1 MTLTKTSFS
10 MINSAPIN
18 IKDFG
23 AVGDGVAD
31 DTNALNAAIAACY
44 TNQLGSS
51 GRRIAKRLFIPSGK
65 YKITSAIQFAPP
77 EGLFGFTVQGET
89 DGSSWFMF
97 QGASTTFRCRA
108 SSFIN
113 WEHLQFWSSGVDD
126 DQVAFEVSQG
136 AENPL
141 RTWKFSNCAFWF
153 FSKCFQATGVSM
165 VSEFSFIDCY
175 FLQCYILMQNDNDQ
189 AVNWN
194 FYNCN
199 WENEALDTQT
209 TKNVN
214 ESAIFNLTK
223 GTFAKWVGGSLIFNG
238 RLVYYDLTASASVQ
252 STSHKIIFDGVRME
266 LVANASNNHAALVDK
281 RGAGYVVGSNT
292 PAVSIVDSTILNRG
306 SIPST
311 VVYMNLWDNCDFD
324 ISDVEAE
331 GGIIKGL
338 LDSNSA
344 GLNGSI
350 AITNSNGFTYEE
362 DTTSR
367 LNTHDQHNVHIYP
380 TNRTTSQ
387 SPILDFRNNQLDIVN
402 TTDAK
407 RMWVRGPTG
416 SLPQGGTTVNL
427 PALQD
432 HFIFLKIFCYRF
444 TVAGQALTVEL
455 KDQADTTVY
464 GTVTVNAG
472 VTNGE
477 AYVGKEMGFEI
488 PTGTALMLKFT
499 GTPEIVKGV
508 VGLEYL

>member
-1 MTLTKTSFS
+1 MALTKATYSLLD
-10 MINSAPIN
+10 SAPVN
-18 IKDFG
+18 IRDYG

-31 DTNALNAAIAACY
+31 DTAALNAAVAACY

-51 GRRIAKRLFIPSGK
+51 DRRIAKRLYIPTGK

-89 DGSSWFMF
+89 DGSSWLMLY
-97 QGASTTFRCRA
+97 GSSTTLRCRA

-113 WEHLQFWSSGVDD
+113 FEHLQIWSSGIDD
-126 DQVAFEVSQG
+126 NQTAFEVGQG

-153 FSKCFQATGVSM
+153 FNKCFHATGESM

-175 FLQCYILMQNDNDQ
+175 FIQCYILMQNDNDQ

-194 FYNCN
+194 FYNCH
-199 WENEALDTQT
+199 WENEALEDIT

-214 ESAIFNLTK
+214 ESAIFNLTE
-223 GTFAKWVGGSLIFNG
+223 GTFSKWVGGSLIFNG
-238 RLVYYDLTASASVQ
+238 RLVYYDLTSSGVVQ
-252 STSHKIIFDGVRME
+252 STSHKIIFDGVRIE
-266 LVANASNNHAALVDK
+266 LVPNASNSHAALVDK

-292 PAVSIVDSTILNRG
+292 LAFSLVDSTIINRG
-306 SIPST
+306 SIPAT
-311 VVYMNLWDNCDFD
+311 VVYMNLWNNCDFE

-338 LDSNSA
+338 LDSNSG

-350 AITNSNGFTYEE
+350 AIINSNGFKYQE

-367 LNTHDQHNVHIYP
+367 LNTHDQHNVHFYP

-387 SPILDFRNNQLDIVN
+387 NPILDFRNNQLNIIN
-402 TTDAK
+402 STDSK

-416 SLPQGGTTVNL
+416 SLPEGGTTINL

-432 HFIFLKIFCYRF
+432 HFVILKLFVYRF
-444 TVAGQALTVEL
+444 TVAGQNLTVAL
-455 KDQADTTVY
+455 KDQADTTTY
-464 GTVTVNAG
+464 GTVTINAG
-472 VTNGE
+472 VTNQE
-477 AYVGKEMGFEI
+477 AYVGAEMGYEI
-488 PTGTALMLKFT
+488 PSGTELMLKFT
-499 GTPEIVKGV
+499 GTAEIVKGV
-508 VGLEYL
+508 VGIEYL